1 MLRHTLSSALMQLR
15 IRVSSGDP
23 SFQAA
28 LRFVHRS
35 ERLGAKAREELDKLL
50 AAVRAEVPAAELNE
64 PFAHT
69 REVTQVEVRAWKDAC
84 ETARRNMA
92 SPRVGGLG
100 LTAWEDPGGLTRLEA
115 LGLLSLALHR
125 LAQTPEF
132 GAGPLLPGLRR

>member
-1 MLRHTLSSALMQLR
+1 MLRHTLSSALVQLR
-15 IRVSSGDP
+15 IRVASGDP

-35 ERLGAKAREELDKLL
+35 ERLGPKARDELDKLL
-50 AAVRAEVPAAELNE
+50 AAVRAETTAPDLTE
-64 PFAHT
+64 PFSHT
-69 REVTQVEVRAWKDAC
+69 QQVSQVEVRAWKEAC

-100 LTAWEDPGGLTRLEA
+100 LTAWEDPGGLSRLES

-125 LAQTPEF
+125 LAMTPEF